1 MFESLKKKFS
11 RTSEKLEEELIEEA
25 EQEDNLKEEKGK
37 RFSFFSFGRKK
48 EEEKEEEEDDSN
60 LLPQAEETSEPE
72 AEEVADEIVEEVP
85 EEEVKQEKKSHFWS
99 RNKDEEET
107 SQEDAAEDEVEE
119 VSDAQDEIEEDLDA
133 EEVSDIEDEVE
144 EETEEP
150 DDDVEEEKEKK
161 KPGLLARLRGE
172 TKQES
177 SKDDEVEE
185 EIDEAEEEVTEEK
198 KSHFWSRNK
207 DNESEDESSEDESTE
222 DEPEEKEEKSHF
234 WSRNK
239 NKDDVSA
246 DGEASGGLFSFVRE
260 KTIQEKHVDDILF
273 ELEMELL
280 QGDVAMEVAS
290 EVVDGVKD
298 NLVGKKIKRSNDITE
313 LTFNALRDTVAEII
327 DIPGKSMTE
336 MIEEKKAQGEPL
348 VVMFVGIN
356 GTGKTT
362 TIGKLANYYLKK
374 GYTPVIAASDT
385 FRAGAIEQVTYH
397 ADNVGVKIIKHQ
409 KGSDPAAV
417 AYDAVE
423 HARAQGKELVLID
436 TAGRMQTNTNLM
448 DEMKKIKRVS
458 KPDLVIFVGD
468 ALTGNDAT
476 EQAKKFNEAIDIDG
490 VILTKAD
497 ADSKGGASLS
507 IGYVIQKPI
516 MFLGVG
522 QGYDDIKEYDAE
534 WMLNQLFSDDEEA
547 LELAE

>member
-25 EQEDNLKEEKGK
+25 EKEDNLQEESGT

-48 EEEKEEEEDDSN
+48 KEEEKEEDESN
-60 LLPQAEETSEPE
+60 LLPEAEESSKEEPAEESEE
-72 AEEVADEIVEEVP
+72 SEEEIVEESEESEEEIVDESDEELAEEEEKKGGFLSRLRGGDKEDSEIDEEDESSEEEVADEPVEEP
-85 EEEVKQEKKSHFWS
+85 
-99 RNKDEEET
+99 
-107 SQEDAAEDEVEE
+107 VE
-119 VSDAQDEIEEDLDA
+119 
-133 EEVSDIEDEVE
+133 
-144 EETEEP
+144 
-150 DDDVEEEKEKK
+150 
-161 KPGLLARLRGE
+161 
-172 TKQES
+172 
-177 SKDDEVEE
+177 EVEE
-185 EIDEAEEEVTEEK
+185 EIDEEPEEVVEEEKEEKKGGFLSRLRGEYKKDSDADEEEEVEEAEEPEEIEEVEEAEAEPEEEKEEK

-207 DNESEDESSEDESTE
+207 D
-222 DEPEEKEEKSHF
+222 
-234 WSRNK
+234 
-239 NKDDVSA
+239 KDDASA
-246 DGEASGGLFSFVRE
+246 DGEAKGGIFSFVRE

-280 QGDVAMEVAS
+280 QGDVAMEVAT
-290 EVVDGVKD
+290 EVVESVKD
-298 NLVGKKIKRSNDITE
+298 DLVGKKIKRSNDITE
-313 LTFNALRDTVAEII
+313 YTFLALRNAVAEII

-336 MIEEKKAQGEPL
+336 MIEAKKAEGEPL

-356 GTGKTT
+356 GTGKTI

-423 HARAQGKELVLID
+423 HAKAQGKELVLID

-507 IGYVIQKPI
+507 IGYVIKKPI
-516 MFLGVG
+516 MFLGMG
-522 QGYDDIKEYDAE
+522 QGYDDIMEYDAE

-547 LELAE
+547 EVLEA

>member
-25 EQEDNLKEEKGK
+25 EAEDNLQEESGSK
-37 RFSFFSFGRKK
+37 FSFFSFGRKNK
-48 EEEKEEEEDDSN
+48 EEEKEEEVEEEN
-60 LLPQAEETSEPE
+60 LLPEPE
-72 AEEVADEIVEEVP
+72 EEIEEEAPEEIEEVVEEEEAPVEEVK
-85 EEEVKQEKKSHFWS
+85 EEKKSRFWS
-99 RNKDEEET
+99 RNKDKEEP
-107 SQEDAAEDEVEE
+107 SEDE
-119 VSDAQDEIEEDLDA
+119 
-133 EEVSDIEDEVE
+133 
-144 EETEEP
+144 
-150 DDDVEEEKEKK
+150 DVEEEAPE
-161 KPGLLARLRGE
+161 
-172 TKQES
+172 
-177 SKDDEVEE
+177 
-185 EIDEAEEEVTEEK
+185 EEK

-207 DNESEDESSEDESTE
+207 DKDED
-222 DEPEEKEEKSHF
+222 KS
-234 WSRNK
+234 
-239 NKDDVSA
+239 DVSA
-246 DGEASGGLFSFVRE
+246 DGEAKGGIFSFVRE
-260 KTIQEKHVDDILF
+260 KTIQEKHVEDILF

-280 QGDVAMEVAS
+280 QGDVAMEVAT
-290 EVVDGVKD
+290 EVVESVKE

-313 LTFNALRDTVAEII
+313 YTFYALRDAVEEII
-327 DIPGKSMTE
+327 SIPGKSMTE

-362 TIGKLANYYLKK
+362 TIGKLANYYMKK

-468 ALTGNDAT
+468 AITGNDAT
-476 EQAKKFNEAIDIDG
+476 EQARKFNEAIDIDG

-522 QGYDDIKEYDAE
+522 QGYDDIMEYDSD
-534 WMLNQLFSDDEEA
+534 WMLNQLFSDDEEVVGDEA
-547 LELAE
+547 